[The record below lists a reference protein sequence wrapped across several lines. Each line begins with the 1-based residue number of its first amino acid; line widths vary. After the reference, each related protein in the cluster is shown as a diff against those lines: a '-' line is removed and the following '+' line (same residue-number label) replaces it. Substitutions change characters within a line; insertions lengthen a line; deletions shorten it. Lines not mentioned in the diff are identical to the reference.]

1 MSKFLVNLNK
11 QQELAVIHD
20 NGPLAIIAS
29 AGSGKTRV
37 ITHKIAYLIEEK
49 QYKPYRILA
58 VTFTNKAAKEMKE
71 RIISMIGEV
80 GEDVKI
86 LTYHSMCVR
95 ILREE
100 IQYFDGY
107 EKKFNIL
114 DPADQRQILS
124 GIYRKLGISSKTL
137 SYTSAIDFIS
147 HAKND
152 MLNPEVMIDEAKSDT
167 DKFMATIYRDYVL
180 ETARVR
186 ALDFDDL
193 LLFVHKLFKEQPEVA
208 KKWANKFD
216 YVLVDEFQDTSI
228 VQYEIMKALVNKN
241 NLTIVGD
248 PDQTIYTWRRADVSL
263 INNFQHHFEGS
274 TIIKLELNYRSTK
287 TILDKANALI
297 KHNTRR
303 IDKKLVATKSDGDI
317 VEFYHGFS
325 DDAEARW
332 IAQKI
337 QELKRNK
344 VQLKN
349 IAILYRANYL
359 SAAIEKALI
368 QENINYTVWGGTRF
382 YQREEIKDA
391 ISFLKII
398 NNGDEVSLRRMI
410 NIPARKIGLTSQEA
424 IFTYQEEKNLPL
436 WEVITKHLNALPI
449 STTQKLS
456 LAAFINLVN
465 KYRAALK
472 SNDIS
477 TVLDKFLIEVGYISN
492 LSPTEDLGRIENIK
506 ELVKILKDWTKEN
519 EGKSLDEYLDEVS
532 LFLDVDHN
540 SAPDYVTLMTV
551 HTSKG
556 LEFDNVFIAGFSDSI
571 FPSARALEEE
581 DGEGIE
587 EERRLAY
594 VAITRAKERLYITD
608 SKGYS
613 VDFKFQKK
621 PSRFLK
627 EMGINIREFTTE
639 FIAPKSVDENYVQKE
654 RNFIQGDEINHEV
667 FGNGVIVNV
676 SGDLISIAFKGPHG
690 VKTLMKNHKAIQKI
704 GGE

>member
-1 MSKFLVNLNK
+1 MSRFLVDLNK
-11 QQELAVIHD
+11 QQEMAVIHD

-71 RIISMIGEV
+71 RIAKMIGEE

-86 LTYHSMCVR
+86 QTYHSLCVR

-100 IQYFDGY
+100 ISYFEGY
-107 EKKFNIL
+107 QSRFNIL

-124 GIYRKLGISSKTL
+124 GIYKKLGITSKTHTYN
-137 SYTSAIDFIS
+137 SSIDFIS
-147 HAKND
+147 N
-152 MLNPEVMIDEAKSDT
+152 AKSDMLEPDALIEDAKT
-167 DKFMATIYRDYVL
+167 DTDRLMANIYKEYL
-180 ETARVR
+180 FETARVKS
-186 ALDFDDL
+186 LDFDDL
-193 LLFVHKLFKEQPEVA
+193 LLFVHKLFKERPDIA
-208 KKWANKFD
+208 KKWAQKFD
-216 YVLVDEFQDTSI
+216 YVLVDEFQDTSY
-228 VQYEIMKALVNKN
+228 VQYEIMKSLVHNN

-263 INNFQHHFEGS
+263 INNFQNHFENA

-303 IDKKLVATKSDGDI
+303 IDKNLQATKPEGDI

-325 DDAEARW
+325 DDSEARW

-359 SAAIEKALI
+359 SATIEKALI
-368 QENINYTVWGGTRF
+368 QENINYSVWGGVRF

-410 NIPARKIGLTSQEA
+410 NVPSRKIGTIAQDALFS
-424 IFTYQEEKNLPL
+424 FQEEKQLPL
-436 WEVITKHLNALPI
+436 WELITKHINQLPL
-449 STTQKLS
+449 SATQKSS
-456 LAAFINLVN
+456 LAVFINLVN
-465 KYRAALK
+465 KYRFALK
-472 SNDIS
+472 TNDIS
-477 TVLDKFLIEVGYISN
+477 TILDKFLIEVGYMGAM
-492 LSPTEDLGRIENIK
+492 SPVEDLQRIENLK
-506 ELVKILKDWTKEN
+506 ELVKILKDWSKEN
-519 EGKSLDEYLDEVS
+519 KDKSLDDYLEEVS
-532 LFLDVDHN
+532 LYLDVEQT
-540 SAPDYVTLMTV
+540 SSPDYVTLMTV

-556 LEFDNVFIAGFSDSI
+556 LEFDNVFIAGFSDSV
-571 FPSARALEEE
+571 FPSARALEEDE
-581 DGEGIE
+581 DGGIE

-594 VAITRAKERLYITD
+594 VAITRAKDRLYITD

-613 VDFKFQKK
+613 IDFKFQKK

-627 EMGINIREFTTE
+627 EMGINIREFTSE
-639 FIAPKSVDENYVQKE
+639 FIAPKSIDENYVEKE
-654 RNFIQGDEINHEV
+654 RNFIPGDEINHEV
-667 FGNGVIVNV
+667 FGNGVIV
-676 SGDLISIAFKGPHG
+676 SATGDLISIAFKGPHG
-690 VKTLMKNHKAIQKI
+690 VKTLMKNHKAIQKL